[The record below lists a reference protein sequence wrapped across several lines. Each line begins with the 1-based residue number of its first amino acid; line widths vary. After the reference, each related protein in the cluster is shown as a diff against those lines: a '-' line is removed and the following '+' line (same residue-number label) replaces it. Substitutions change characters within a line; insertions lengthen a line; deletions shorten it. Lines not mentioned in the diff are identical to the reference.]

1 MTQAQEG
8 SLAFPTDIKVQ
19 AIPTAQQ
26 DLSIYEVYGV
36 DDELQQFD
44 ERLRPKILRY
54 LQAVSELYGV
64 TTKARNVAG
73 LSRAELILLR
83 KNELFKDLE
92 EEANETF
99 FDDIVLKTIE
109 RNKHGTV
116 KGETKSG
123 ELILDYH
130 DSTFPTL
137 MKLHPR
143 LKGQDLEDG
152 NITVNIR
159 QFPEPAPAPSE
170 PSQATTP
177 DPQPTLDGGTH
188 DGTA

>member
-1 MTQAQEG
+1 MTHAQEG
-8 SLAFPTDIKVQ
+8 SLAFPTDINVQ
-19 AIPTAQQ
+19 AVPTAQQ
-26 DLSIYEVYGV
+26 DTLKHELYGV

-54 LQAVSELYGV
+54 LQAVSNLYGV

-73 LSRAELILLR
+73 LSRAELNLLR
-83 KNELFKDLE
+83 NNELFKDLE

-99 FDDIVLKTIE
+99 FDEIVLRAIN
-109 RNKHGTV
+109 RNMHGTV

-137 MKLHPR
+137 MKLHPK

-159 QFPEPAPAPSE
+159 QFPEPTALPAQP
-170 PSQATTP
+170 TT
-177 DPQPTLDGGTH
+177 DPQPTLNGGNH
-188 DGTA
+188 DESAKPF

>member
-1 MTQAQEG
+1 MTHAQEG
-8 SLAFPTDIKVQ
+8 SLAFPNDITVQ

-26 DLSIYEVYGV
+26 DQLIYELYGV

-54 LQAVSELYGV
+54 LKAVAEEYGV

-73 LSRAELILLR
+73 LSRGELKLLR
-83 KNELFKDLE
+83 NNELFKDLE

-99 FDDIVLKTIE
+99 FDEIVLGAVN

-116 KGETKSG
+116 KGETRSG

-137 MKLHPR
+137 MKLHPK

-159 QFPEPAPAPSE
+159 QFPEPTPSTSE
-170 PSQATTP
+170 PSTP
-177 DPQPTLDGGTH
+177 PQPTLDEGAS